1 MDVLAMID
9 TLDDL
14 VLSAK
19 PIRLTN
25 QVRVD
30 KQRIYDIL
38 DQIRRTVPEEI
49 KQARWIVKE
58 RQDMLAE
65 ARREAERITKQARE
79 LEEHLISDEEVTKQ
93 AERAA
98 EDIIED
104 ARGRAR
110 EIVLAAENHADG
122 ILDTL
127 EINLLKFTAAV
138 ERGRGHRAEEDAAA
152 EKRELGRSDEA
163 LALYVGPVVRKRL

>member
-1 MDVLAMID
+1 MDVLVMID

-14 VLSAK
+14 VSDAK

-30 KQRIYDIL
+30 KQGIYDIL
-38 DQIRRTVPEEI
+38 DQIRGTVPEEI

-65 ARREAERITKQARE
+65 ARREAEQIIKQAQE
-79 LEEHLISDEEVTKQ
+79 FEEHLISDEEVTKQ

-104 ARGRAR
+104 ARGRSR
-110 EIVLAAENHADG
+110 EIVFGAEDYADAV
-122 ILDTL
+122 LSTL
-127 EINLLKFTAAV
+127 EIDLSKFTAAV
-138 ERGRGHRAEEDAAA
+138 ERGRGRHAGKDAAA
-152 EKRELGRSDEA
+152 ESG
-163 LALYVGPVVRKRL
+163 

>member
-1 MDVLAMID
+1 MID

-14 VLSAK
+14 VCNAK
-19 PIRLTN
+19 PIRLTS

-30 KQRIYDIL
+30 RQGIYDIL
-38 DQIRRTVPEEI
+38 DQIRATVPEEI

-65 ARREAERITKQARE
+65 ARREAEQMIKHARE
-79 LEEHLISDEEVTKQ
+79 LEAHLISDEEVTEQ

-110 EIVLAAENHADG
+110 DRARRRGPRRRDPQHARDQS
-122 ILDTL
+122 L
-127 EINLLKFTAAV
+127 EIHRRRSARPRPPCG
-138 ERGRGHRAEEDAAA
+138 ERRGGRQRM
-152 EKRELGRSDEA
+152 S
-163 LALYVGPVVRKRL
+163 

>member
-1 MDVLAMID
+1 MPPNKGLVMDVLVMID

-14 VLSAK
+14 VSDAK

-30 KQRIYDIL
+30 KQGIYDIL
-38 DQIRRTVPEEI
+38 DQIRGTVPEEI

-65 ARREAERITKQARE
+65 ASREAEQIIKQAQG
-79 LEEHLISDEEVTKQ
+79 LEEHLISDEEVTKR

-98 EDIIED
+98 EAIIED
-104 ARGRAR
+104 ARGGAR
-110 EIVLAAENHADG
+110 EIVLGAEDDADE
-122 ILDTL
+122 ILKTL
-127 EINLLKFTAAV
+127 EINLSKFTVAV
-138 ERGRGHRAEEDAAA
+138 ERGRGRQAGKGAA
-152 EKRELGRSDEA
+152 DES
-163 LALYVGPVVRKRL
+163 G